1 MNRELKRSKKDHYSS
16 YFEEHSNNIRKT
28 WVGIRSLINVKNSSK
43 PDISQL
49 NINGKIID
57 DPKDIVNNVN
67 TFFVNVGPET
77 DKNVPKVNHISPE
90 KYLKNRNQF
99 NFIIAHISNEEVL
112 DLIHALPN
120 KSSGPASIP
129 LELLQVAADLIV
141 VPLCHII
148 NVSFSSGIFPDS
160 LKVAKV
166 LPLHKG
172 GSSQDLNNFRPIS
185 LLSIFDKIIEK
196 LMHKRLYAFFEYH
209 NILYKNQFGFR
220 KNNSTIF
227 ALMEITEKIKESI
240 DKGKFGCGIFID
252 LKKAFDTVN
261 HNILLTKLEHYGVRG
276 VIYNWF
282 KSYLSGR
289 TQYVFYN
296 GESSSLK
303 EISCGVP
310 QGSVLGPLLFL
321 IYINDLPNISEKLQ
335 FFLFADDTNI
345 YYESHDLQYMEKEL
359 NKELEQLILWLN
371 VNRLALNVTKTHFV
385 IFQSVK
391 KIVNYRVTLKIRKKA
406 IMEKDHVMYLGVT
419 LDTHLNWNHHI
430 LNVSKKISR
439 SVGIMYKLKHYMN
452 SKMLK
457 NIYYSLIFSHIVYA
471 IQIWGSAC
479 STVMEKILVLQK
491 KAVRIMSKHD
501 DVLTFSGP
509 LVSTNPI
516 FKKLEIL
523 KVEDVFNFHILKF
536 IYMCLNQSTPQNF
549 HSWFIPNY
557 NIHSY
562 NTVSNTTI
570 NMRNYFEIENVE
582 TTNNIHIE
590 RGRLVNYGAK
600 LLKVLG
606 PNLWNSVPLK
616 IRNAEN
622 IFLFKKNL
630 KLFYVNKYNDI

>member
-1 MNRELKRSKKDHYSS
+1 
-16 YFEEHSNNIRKT
+16 
-28 WVGIRSLINVKNSSK
+28 
-43 PDISQL
+43 
-49 NINGKIID
+49 
-57 DPKDIVNNVN
+57 
-67 TFFVNVGPET
+67 
-77 DKNVPKVNHISPE
+77 
-90 KYLKNRNQF
+90 
-99 NFIIAHISNEEVL
+99 
-112 DLIHALPN
+112 
-120 KSSGPASIP
+120 
-129 LELLQVAADLIV
+129 
-141 VPLCHII
+141 
-148 NVSFSSGIFPDS
+148 
-160 LKVAKV
+160 
-166 LPLHKG
+166 
-172 GSSQDLNNFRPIS
+172 
-185 LLSIFDKIIEK
+185 
-196 LMHKRLYAFFEYH
+196 
-209 NILYKNQFGFR
+209 
-220 KNNSTIF
+220 
-227 ALMEITEKIKESI
+227 
-240 DKGKFGCGIFID
+240 
-252 LKKAFDTVN
+252 
-261 HNILLTKLEHYGVRG
+261 
-276 VIYNWF
+276 
-282 KSYLSGR
+282 
-289 TQYVFYN
+289 
-296 GESSSLK
+296 
-303 EISCGVP
+303 
-310 QGSVLGPLLFL
+310 
-321 IYINDLPNISEKLQ
+321 
-335 FFLFADDTNI
+335 
-345 YYESHDLQYMEKEL
+345 MEKEL

-371 VNRLALNVTKTHFV
+371 VNRLALNVNKTHFV
-385 IFQSVK
+385 IFHSVK

-630 KLFYVNKYNDI
+630 KLYYVNKYNDI

>member
-371 VNRLALNVTKTHFV
+371 VNRLALNVNKTHFV
-385 IFQSVK
+385 IFHSVK

-606 PNLWNSVPLK
+606 PNLWNSVPLE